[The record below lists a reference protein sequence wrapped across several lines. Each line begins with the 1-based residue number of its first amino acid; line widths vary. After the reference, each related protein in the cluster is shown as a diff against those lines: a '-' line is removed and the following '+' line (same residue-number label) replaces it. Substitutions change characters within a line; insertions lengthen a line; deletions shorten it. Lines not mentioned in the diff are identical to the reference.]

1 MHMASTWRPA
11 VAGLGLVIA
20 CGFTAR
26 AEDWPQFLGPQRNAV
41 APAAG
46 LARSWPAAGPQ
57 CLWSAPLGAG
67 FGGPAVADG
76 KVYVLDREG
85 EAKDI
90 VRCLGLAD
98 GKEIWSWS
106 YEAAGKFS
114 YPGSRSTPTLD
125 DQALYV
131 VGPLGH
137 VHRIDAATR
146 QPTWSKHLID
156 DFGGK
161 RPNWA
166 ISQSPLVVGDRV
178 ILAPQSPTAGVV
190 AFEKVSGEKAWS
202 SPPLGAMSYC
212 SPVLARI
219 GDVDQV
225 VQISDKGTVSGIA
238 LDDGRILWQ
247 FKGWTCNIPIAS
259 PVVIDDGR
267 LFISGEYGAGSVMI
281 KVSADN
287 GTFTATEVFRTQ
299 ECMSQIHQPL
309 LYKDHIYANSN
320 GNKARDGFVCL
331 DLKGALK
338 WKTGDTPNYERGSVL
353 LADGLIF
360 AVNGRDGTLAI
371 IEPVPTEFRLLASA
385 KVLKGG
391 QAWAPMA
398 VVDGRL
404 LVRDQQQLHCFDVAA
419 KAP

>member
-1 MHMASTWRPA
+1 M
-11 VAGLGLVIA
+11 VI
-20 CGFTAR
+20 G
-26 AEDWPQFLGPQRNAV
+26 
-41 APAAG
+41 
-46 LARSWPAAGPQ
+46 
-57 CLWSAPLGAG
+57 
-67 FGGPAVADG
+67 
-76 KVYVLDREG
+76 
-85 EAKDI
+85 
-90 VRCLGLAD
+90 
-98 GKEIWSWS
+98 
-106 YEAAGKFS
+106 
-114 YPGSRSTPTLD
+114 
-125 DQALYV
+125 
-131 VGPLGH
+131 
-137 VHRIDAATR
+137 
-146 QPTWSKHLID
+146 
-156 DFGGK
+156 
-161 RPNWA
+161 
-166 ISQSPLVVGDRV
+166 
-178 ILAPQSPTAGVV
+178 
-190 AFEKVSGEKAWS
+190 
-202 SPPLGAMSYC
+202 
-212 SPVLARI
+212 
-219 GDVDQV
+219 
-225 VQISDKGTVSGIA
+225 
-238 LDDGRILWQ
+238 
-247 FKGWTCNIPIAS
+247 
-259 PVVIDDGR
+259 DGR

-360 AVNGRDGTLAI
+360 AGNGRDGTLAI

-404 LVRDQQQLHCFDVAA
+404 LVRDQQHLRCFDVAA